1 MHVLLAAAPAVARSI
16 AATAAASA
24 VPTASALASGITSFV
39 ETAVPSALAS
49 MLPAGVTSASP
60 GAIVQPLTLLSPP
73 FEVAATFVGAVSG
86 ALVAVR
92 RRFDIVGVLTLAL
105 VAGLGGGMIRD
116 VLLQK
121 YGIAAFQHDYLLL
134 TAIVAALL
142 GFFFASAIHRGR
154 AVFLLVDAISLGLFA
169 VVGADKA
176 VVALLGIIPAILLGT
191 ITSTG
196 GGVLR
201 DVLTDEVPNVLQ
213 PGSLY
218 ALAAVAGST
227 TYVLLS
233 VWLNV
238 VKPWAAFVAVGIVLL
253 LRLLSIW
260 LGWQS
265 PTPVDLG
272 PAVAGLF
279 PQSLR
284 GAARRLGDR
293 IPDVPAP
300 PGTGWAAPPHPTDEE
315 PEQPEGPGEEPN
327 PPDATPRSESP
338 GSGKE

>member
-1 MHVLLAAAPAVARSI
+1 MHTLLAAAPSAAQSI
-16 AATAAASA
+16 AATASA
-24 VPTASALASGITSFV
+24 IATASLVPSDLASFV
-39 ETAVPSALAS
+39 ETTLPAVVAS
-49 MLPAGVTSASP
+49 MLPAGVTSTSP
-60 GAIVQPLTLLSPP
+60 GAIVQPLNLLSPP
-73 FEVAATFVGAVSG
+73 FEVSATFVGAISG

-92 RRFDIVGVLTLAL
+92 RRFDIVGVMTLAL
-105 VAGLGGGMIRD
+105 VAGLGGGIIRD

-121 YGIAAFQHDYLLL
+121 FGIAAFQHDYLLL
-134 TAIVAALL
+134 TALIAALA

-176 VVALLGIIPAILLGT
+176 VVALLGVIPAILLGT

-201 DVLTDEVPNVLQ
+201 DVLTGEVPNVLQ

-227 TYVLLS
+227 TYVMLT
-233 VWLNV
+233 VWLGV

-253 LRLLSIW
+253 LRMLSIW

-265 PTPVDLG
+265 PTPVDLS
-272 PAVAGLF
+272 PAVARMM
-279 PQSLR
+279 PRYVR
-284 GAARRLGDR
+284 GVAKRIGDR

-300 PGTGWAAPPHPTDEE
+300 PGTGWAAPP
-315 PEQPEGPGEEPN
+315 GPPARHGPDRDGAPADGPSGEEG
-327 PPDATPRSESP
+327 AGT
-338 GSGKE
+338 GKD